1 MRRMTAVAFDTLAFA
16 DKLKESGMPPQ
27 QAEAQA
33 RAMAAALDASRQD
46 LATKADIDL
55 RFAKIDGELLLLKWM
70 LGVVVAGVLALV
82 MKAFMHA

>member
-1 MRRMTAVAFDTLAFA
+1 MTAVAFDTLAFA